1 MEDTMIRRFLLLGF
15 VAFAV
20 WGTFCNFSRA
30 QNINASLSGTIT
42 DPTGAAVPS
51 AQLILT
57 AQETGTVSRFT
68 TGVDGVYSFPNLPP
82 GAYELRVSAQG
93 FRDYRQEGIL
103 VRVGDF
109 LRQDVALSLGAS
121 TQTIDVVANASP
133 LNFDNAQRKE
143 GVNPETMKELPLVVA
158 GGPRSAAGFVNLL
171 PGVTN
176 GGGDVT
182 NAHFNGSVAYS
193 GEALLDGISLEYP
206 SGGNGMFSAFFDF
219 PQSPDMI
226 SEIKVLTSNYE
237 PQYGSTGGAIVI
249 METKSG
255 TNQFHGGVYEYHR
268 NTAFNA
274 RQFGADT
281 RPHDLEND
289 FGGFLGG
296 PAKFPLAWSGSHK
309 TFFFFDYERFRIAG
323 GLSRPVL
330 SIPSMKERQG
340 DFSDWVD
347 PSTGS
352 LIPVYDPA
360 TLRSNPT
367 FDPSQAVSAT
377 NLPYLR
383 DHFMGCNG
391 DTPNVICP
399 SDPRLTNSLAAQWF
413 KYLPTPTSAGPLNN
427 FLAPAVPGTYLSN
440 ANFFNLRVDEFIG
453 NSDHVSAVIWHRTLP
468 AITASYLA
476 PQISTNQLTYKHT
489 WANRMNWDHN
499 FGSNVLNNVAFG
511 YTDDYV
517 YQGGIDG
524 TYGSALPAIP
534 GVATHAFPPLMT
546 FSDGFTNYGTGYGP
560 PAAGRWP
567 SPDYVLTDLASW
579 VKGKHTF
586 KFGGE
591 YRNWAFNFHNPG
603 NASGVFNFAR
613 SETGLLGPVS
623 GSPIA
628 SFLLEQVDNGFA
640 AFHAF
645 GTIYGRADAWIGHFG
660 DTWKVNSKL
669 SVNYGIRWEMHR
681 PPVEKWDRMS
691 FLDPTR
697 PNPGAGNLPGSL
709 VFAGTKW
716 GDASFGAR
724 RPDKTFKGG
733 FGPRLGIAYSLSPKT
748 VVRTGYGIFYD
759 SGYYPGWEGGIATD
773 GFDETPAFSST
784 VGGLSPA
791 FLLSQGLPQNFTP
804 PPLLDPTLLNGQNGP
819 NYRQID
825 GNRLPYSQQ
834 WNLSVE
840 HQFTNDFYV
849 SAGYVGSKATRL
861 LSAIAPMNALDPK
874 LLVSMGPKLQ
884 DEFQAGATSVDDVS
898 LPYQGWAG
906 QMSACAPSVAQAL
919 LPFPQYC
926 GGLTPI
932 NDNSGNST
940 FHSLQVKA
948 EKRASHGTWL
958 LASYTFSKLIT
969 STDTGQ
975 SGALLPI
982 ISPFQRERNKG
993 LALEDIPQT
1002 LALSLTYE
1010 LPVGK
1015 GRRWLS
1021 HSGPADW
1028 VFGGWT
1034 TSNIF
1039 HAQSGIPFT
1048 FRWGFCNVPSEFR
1061 SVCIPGV
1068 LPGASPWAVS
1078 KGSFDPEP
1086 GKALLNS
1093 AAFEPAS
1100 SFNYYIGQGPRV
1112 SNLRGYPYFNH
1123 DFAILKDFKVTEKIA
1138 FEVRGEFFNIWNW
1151 HALSNVG
1158 NSALGATPGISAFV
1172 TDVSSPDFGQWNGT
1186 VTKPRN
1192 IQLGARLTF

>member
-1 MEDTMIRRFLLLGF
+1 MCRKR
-15 VAFAV
+15 AFAWLLV
-20 WGTFCNFSRA
+20 LCLVGLVPTLCRA
-30 QNINASLSGTIT
+30 QNVNASLSGTIT
-42 DPTGAAVPS
+42 DPSAAAVPG
-51 AQLILT
+51 AELTLT
-57 AQETGTVSRFT
+57 AQETGVVAKFT
-68 TGVDGVYSFPNLPP
+68 TGTDGVYSFPNLQP
-82 GAYELRVSAQG
+82 GSYQLLVSAHG
-93 FRDYRQEGIL
+93 FRDYRQQGIL

-109 LRQDVALSLGAS
+109 LRQDVTLILGAA
-121 TQTIDVVANASP
+121 TQTVDVVANPSP

-143 GVNPETMKELPLVVA
+143 GVSPETMKELPLVVA

-255 TNQFHGGVYEYHR
+255 TSQFHGGVYEYHR

-323 GLSRPVL
+323 GLSRPTL

-347 PSTGS
+347 SSTGN

-360 TLRSNPT
+360 TLRANPT
-367 FDPSQAVSAT
+367 FDPGQDVSAS
-377 NLPYLR
+377 NPPYLR
-383 DHFMGCNG
+383 DQFRGCDGNS
-391 DTPNVICP
+391 PNVICAT
-399 SDPRLTNSLAAQWF
+399 DPRLQNSLAAPWL
-413 KYLPTPTSAGPLNN
+413 KYLPTPTSNGPLNN

-453 NSDHVSAVIWHRTLP
+453 NTDHVSAVIWHRTLP

-476 PQISTNQLTYKHT
+476 AQISTNQLTYKHT
-489 WANRMNWDHN
+489 WANRLNWDHN

-511 YTDDYV
+511 YTNDYV

-524 TYGSALPAIP
+524 TYGAALPQIA
-534 GVATHAFPPLMT
+534 GVATHSYPPLIN
-546 FSDGFTNYGTGYGP
+546 FSDGFSSYGTGLGP

-567 SPDYVLTDLASW
+567 SPDYVLTDLANW

-591 YRNWAFNFHNPG
+591 YRNWGFNFHNPG
-603 NASGVFNFAR
+603 GAAGTFSFSR
-613 SETGLLGPVS
+613 TETGLLGPIS

-628 SFLLEQVDNGFA
+628 SFLLEQVDTGTA

-697 PNPGAGNLPGSL
+697 PNPGAGGLPGSL

-716 GDASFGAR
+716 GSASFGAR

-733 FGPRLGIAYSLSPKT
+733 FGPRLGIAYSMTPKT

-759 SGYYPGWEGGIATD
+759 SGYYPGWEGGIAVD
-773 GFDETPAFSST
+773 GFDQFPSFSST
-784 VGGLSPA
+784 VGGLQPA
-791 FLLSQGLPQNFTP
+791 FILNQGFPQNFQRP
-804 PPLLDPTLLNGQNGP
+804 PVIDPSLLNGQGGP
-819 NYRQID
+819 NYRQVD

-834 WNLSVE
+834 WNLAVE
-840 HQFTNDFYV
+840 HQFTNDFYI

-861 LSAIAPMNALDPK
+861 LSGIASMNALDPK
-874 LLVSMGPKLQ
+874 LLSMGTQLQ
-884 DEFQAGATSVDDVS
+884 DQFQASDTNVDGVP
-898 LPYQGWAG
+898 LPYEGWAG

-919 LPFPQYC
+919 VRFPQYC

-940 FHSLQVKA
+940 FHSLQIKA
-948 EKRASHGTWL
+948 EKRVSHGTWL

-975 SGALLPI
+975 TGAGSSG
-982 ISPFQRERNKG
+982 ISPFQRERNKA
-993 LALEDIPQT
+993 LALEDVPQT
-1002 LALSLTYE
+1002 LALSFTYE

-1021 HSGPADW
+1021 HSGPVDW
-1028 VFGGWT
+1028 VLGGWT
-1034 TSNIF
+1034 ASNIF

-1048 FRWGFCNVPSEFR
+1048 FRSGYCNVPLEFR
-1061 SVCIPGV
+1061 AVCIPGI
-1068 LPGASPWAVS
+1068 LPGANPWLTD
-1078 KGSFDPEP
+1078 KGHFDPEP
-1086 GKALLNS
+1086 NNRLLNS
-1093 AAFEPAS
+1093 AAFEPAAG
-1100 SFNYYIGQGPRV
+1100 FNFYIGQGSRV
-1112 SNLRGYPYFNH
+1112 SNLRGYPYYNH
-1123 DFAILKDFKVTEKIA
+1123 DLAILKDFRVTEKVT
-1138 FEVRGEFFNIWNW
+1138 FELRGEFFNLWNW

-1158 NSALGATPGISAFV
+1158 NSSLGATPGISAFV
-1172 TDVSSPDFGQWNGT
+1172 TDVASPDFGKWNGT

-1192 IQLGARLTF
+1192 IQFGARLTF